1 MSDIEQL
8 RAELEQLRTQNNN
21 LTQQQ
26 AELQRQITQTEPNA
40 VNTNQIFGIRPN
52 LAPFWLDRPAA
63 WFAHVEA
70 QFALTGITSDETKYN
85 YIISQ
90 IDSRLSREL
99 EDLVV
104 NPPARGQRYDW
115 IKLEMVRRFSTSDSQ
130 RIRQLISGEEL
141 GDRKPSQFLRH
152 LRSLAGNLSDDHI
165 LRELFMQRL
174 PRSAQQILAAHAD
187 MKLEKVAE
195 LADSILEVNSSSV
208 NSIQSSPQIAE
219 LTAQV
224 LELTRQVAAL
234 SSSHQKSGFRSRST
248 LRSRSKSRSRKISAL
263 RDFPLPKTAQVL
275 NMN

>member
-26 AELQRQITQTEPNA
+26 AELQQ
-40 VNTNQIFGIRPN
+40 
-52 LAPFWLDRPAA
+52 
-63 WFAHVEA
+63 
-70 QFALTGITSDETKYN
+70 
-85 YIISQ
+85 
-90 IDSRLSREL
+90 
-99 EDLVV
+99 
-104 NPPARGQRYDW
+104 
-115 IKLEMVRRFSTSDSQ
+115 MVRRFSTSDSQ

-152 LRSLAGNLSDDHI
+152 LRSLPGNLSDDHI

-224 LELTRQVAAL
+224 LELTRQNCA
-234 SSSHQKSGFRSRST
+234 RS
-248 LRSRSKSRSRKISAL
+248 LYCSKPSFKGS
-263 RDFPLPKTAQVL
+263 
-275 NMN
+275 N

>member
-1 MSDIEQL
+1 MSDIEQV
-8 RAELEQLRTQNNN
+8 T
-21 LTQQQ
+21 
-26 AELQRQITQTEPNA
+26 
-40 VNTNQIFGIRPN
+40 
-52 LAPFWLDRPAA
+52 
-63 WFAHVEA
+63 
-70 QFALTGITSDETKYN
+70 
-85 YIISQ
+85 
-90 IDSRLSREL
+90 
-99 EDLVV
+99 
-104 NPPARGQRYDW
+104 
-115 IKLEMVRRFSTSDSQ
+115 

-208 NSIQSSPQIAE
+208 NSIQNSPQIAE

-248 LRSRSKSRSRKISAL
+248 LRSRSKSRSHSPDRVIG
-263 RDFPLPKTAQVL
+263 RPVPLPSRAVSEPIVPPAAPAGSTIPPAAPSTLLAPNIQTAKIPVQQPNCARSL
-275 NMN
+275 YCSKPSFKGSN